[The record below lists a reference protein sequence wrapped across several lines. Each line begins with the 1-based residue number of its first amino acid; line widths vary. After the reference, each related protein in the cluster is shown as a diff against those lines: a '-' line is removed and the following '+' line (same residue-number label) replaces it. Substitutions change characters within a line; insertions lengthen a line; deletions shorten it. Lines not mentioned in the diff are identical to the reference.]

1 MHIPICPD
9 YRDEWDQYTQVRSP
23 YPTVTASLVRIR
35 RLAFEELRR
44 QEAAQRAQE
53 RRQARW
59 FGVAAFLGVVAAVVT
74 VVHP

>member
-1 MHIPICPD
+1 MHIPIRPD
-9 YRDEWDQYTQVRSP
+9 YRDEWDQYTVVRSP
-23 YPTVTASLVRIR
+23 YPTAHASLVRVR
-35 RLAFEELRR
+35 RLAYEELRR

-59 FGVAAFLGVVAAVVT
+59 FGVAAFLGVVAAIVY